1 MEIEQSEA
9 KLIIYRL
16 DKVEETLQV
25 IVTKL
30 DEINATNGKQNMDIN
45 GLDIKTQ
52 SIQNELT
59 LHKDDHKYNTGII
72 LTVAGLIGGI
82 MAFVISFIR
91 GK

>member
-16 DKVEETLQV
+16 DKVDETLQV

-45 GLDIKTQ
+45 GLGIKTQ
-52 SIQNELT
+52 SIQFKLAE
-59 LHKDDHKYNTGII
+59 HKSDHKYNTGII

>member
-1 MEIEQSEA
+1 MEIEQSET

-16 DKVEETLQV
+16 DKVDETLQV

-45 GLDIKTQ
+45 GLSIKTQ
-52 SIQNELT
+52 SIQFKLAE
-59 LHKDDHKYNTGII
+59 HKSDHKYNTGII
-72 LTVAGLIGGI
+72 LTVAGLIGG
-82 MAFVISFIR
+82 VISFIVSFIR

>member
-16 DKVEETLQV
+16 DKVDETLQV

-30 DEINATNGKQNMDIN
+30 DEINATNGKQNTDIN
-45 GLDIKTQ
+45 GLGIKTQ
-52 SIQNELT
+52 SIQFELAE
-59 LHKDDHKYNTGII
+59 HKSDHKYNTGII